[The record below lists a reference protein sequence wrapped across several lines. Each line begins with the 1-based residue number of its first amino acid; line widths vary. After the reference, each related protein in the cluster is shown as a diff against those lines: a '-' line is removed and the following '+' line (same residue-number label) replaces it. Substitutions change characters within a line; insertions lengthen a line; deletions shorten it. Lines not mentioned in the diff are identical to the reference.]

1 VPARQRPT
9 GTIVVD
15 VPERQDVGAVLDARV
30 SAADQ
35 RADLDRQV
43 ARLAAFA
50 AERGIRGATVVTEV
64 GRGLNGPRKGLM
76 AVLRAPAYGMIVVE
90 HRDRLAGLA
99 RSPSRRRWL
108 RRDGNSSW
116 WSGTRCGTILG
127 PDMLDVVTSF
137 CARLYGRR
145 SARRRAERALACAAA
160 EAPA

>member
-1 VPARQRPT
+1 L
-9 GTIVVD
+9 VD

-43 ARLAAFA
+43 AFA

-99 RSPSRRRWL
+99 RSPSRRR
-108 RRDGNSSW
+108 
-116 WSGTRCGTILG
+116 
-127 PDMLDVVTSF
+127 
-137 CARLYGRR
+137 
-145 SARRRAERALACAAA
+145 
-160 EAPA
+160 

>member
-1 VPARQRPT
+1 MKLSDGARANGLSYKTAWRWWKQGQLPVPARQTPT

-99 RSPSRRRWL
+99 RSPSRRR
-108 RRDGNSSW
+108 
-116 WSGTRCGTILG
+116 
-127 PDMLDVVTSF
+127 
-137 CARLYGRR
+137 
-145 SARRRAERALACAAA
+145 
-160 EAPA
+160 